1 MPAAVLEKY
10 NTLTDELKIEVN
22 DFIDFLISKNSE
34 SKKLKENNAKETLKE
49 IQNIFKDDKG
59 WNSESEMIEDLR
71 QFRLSRT
78 K

>member
-1 MPAAVLEKY
+1 MPTTVLEKY

-22 DFIDFLISKNSE
+22 DFIDFLIAKNSE
-34 SKKLKENNAKETLKE
+34 SKKCKENNVKATLKE

-59 WNSESEMIEDLR
+59 WNSESEMIEDMR

-78 K
+78 R